1 MHKFTLFT
9 VILSIITVSV
19 VIDMI
24 VNGYSLSKDYVPQ
37 RVESGEVI
45 NAADLPKKIT
55 SPSEKDAKPAKP
67 VESKENISLY
77 GFIDKETITVDL
89 LTEVGVKDGKIK
101 AVNTTKPFLQAISLP
116 ENAKNS
122 LKVVNLFDFEEYLGT
137 MYALNFLNTKDAEQF
152 YSDIKAESLKI
163 DGIEIRETNTFGD
176 ASFYLNQEGKT
187 KTAFATVRIGA
198 DIYGFE
204 YPHGSHQMFKDLAA
218 KLVNK

>member
-24 VNGYSLSKDYVPQ
+24 VNGYSLSRDYVPEK
-37 RVESGEVI
+37 VETGEVI
-45 NAADLPKKIT
+45 NAADLPKKIA
-55 SPSEKDAKPAKP
+55 SPSEKAMKVPA
-67 VESKENISLY
+67 ESEENISLY

-89 LTEVGVKDGKIK
+89 LTEIGVKDGKIK

-116 ENAKNS
+116 ENAKNR

-176 ASFYLNQEGKT
+176 ASFYLNQQGKT

-218 KLVNK
+218 KLKEE